1 VAAARAEADA
11 AVDALATLTAA
22 LPDDTWLTSLTLHQ
36 RKLTLEGQSA
46 AATRLIATLA
56 TTPRIRNPGFAA
68 PVLRND
74 QGADLFAI
82 QAEVGP

>member
-1 VAAARAEADA
+1 M
-11 AVDALATLTAA
+11 LTEA

-46 AATRLIATLA
+46 VATRLIATLA
-56 TTPRIRNPGFAA
+56 ATPRLRNPSFAA

-74 QGADLFAI
+74 QQVDLFAI